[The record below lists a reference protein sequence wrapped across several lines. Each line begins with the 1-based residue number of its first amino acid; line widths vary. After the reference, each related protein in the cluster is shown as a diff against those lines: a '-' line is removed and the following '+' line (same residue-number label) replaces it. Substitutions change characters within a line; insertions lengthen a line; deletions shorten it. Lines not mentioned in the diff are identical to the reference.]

1 MSSLQNKLLVAGA
14 VVVAGALFFVVR
26 SSSPGAGS
34 GNGVANGAASTAG
47 PSDSAAPAGPRPLL
61 VSSTKGDPAHLH
73 LFSFTPPSE
82 LSPLAKGTNTEYDGV
97 YSPDGR
103 RIAFAALT
111 NEPGSPPAGQ
121 IFTMARDGSD
131 RKAITQAEP
140 GRVASSPKWSPDG
153 KSIAYSS
160 VKFQD
165 GQQPNITVQLMQADG
180 SGARQVVEGVL
191 PDWSPD
197 GKSIAFTAFDFNQTF
212 APSLRVVDVAG
223 GASKELTH
231 GENAMMPA
239 YSPDGATIAFVS
251 DGGAGALPDIYLMN
265 ADGSNKRRL
274 TKTDA
279 DFETGPAWSADGQT
293 VYFARLSNEEVPHA
307 TLQSMPVAGG
317 EPKRLSEEGMTTI
330 PGNGAGFLMVM
341 LTGQGRTLF
350 ELPKDA
356 PPGGAAP
363 SATR

>member
-1 MSSLQNKLLVAGA
+1 MSSLQNKLLLAGA
-14 VVVAGALFFVVR
+14 VVAVGAVVLVVR
-26 SSSPGAGS
+26 SSTPGS
-34 GNGVANGAASTAG
+34 GSGSGSGATTAG
-47 PSDSAAPAGPRPLL
+47 ASDSAAPAGPRALI
-61 VSSTKGDPAHLH
+61 VSSTKGDSAHMH
-73 LFSFTPPSE
+73 LFTFAPPAE
-82 LSPLAKGTNTEYDGV
+82 MTPLAKGPNTEYDGV

-111 NEPGSPPAGQ
+111 NEPGTPPAGQ

-131 RKAITQAEP
+131 RKAITTAEP

-153 KSIAYSS
+153 KTIAYSS

-165 GQQPNITVQLMQADG
+165 GQQPTITVQLMGADG
-180 SGARQVVEGVL
+180 SGARQLVEGVL

-197 GKSIAFTAFDFNQTF
+197 GKSIAYTAFDFNQTF

-223 GASKELTH
+223 GASRELTK

-251 DGGAGALPDIYLMN
+251 DGGKGALPDIYLMN

-274 TKTDA
+274 TTTDG
-279 DFETGPAWSADGQT
+279 DFETGPAWSADGKT
-293 VYFARLSNEEVPHA
+293 VYFAHLSNEEVPHA
-307 TLQSMPVAGG
+307 TLQSVPVLGG
-317 EPKRLSEEGMTTI
+317 EPKRLTEEGMTTI

-350 ELPKDA
+350 EAPKDA
-356 PPGGAAP
+356 PPGAT
-363 SATR
+363 SAH